1 MWDMN
6 KFACRQVIKTSSNK
20 ITYNF
25 SSILLDIYYKSHLTV
40 SDFKTQGK

>member
-1 MWDMN
+1 MWGMN
-6 KFACRQVIKTSSNK
+6 KFACRQVIKTSGNK

-25 SSILLDIYYKSHLTV
+25 SSILLDIYYKSHLTI